1 MTVKDGTGAER
12 NVTRDNIRA
21 FNINTAD
28 SRNPIGFYKLNN
40 TVTTIPGNKAFLVL
54 TNAEAQAKGFVLE
67 FEDGGTTGIQTIETQ
82 SIALRMVFTM
92 IYRVVVLRTQLVVS
106 IS

>member
-54 TNAEAQAKGFVLE
+54 YQC
-67 FEDGGTTGIQTIETQ
+67 
-82 SIALRMVFTM
+82 
-92 IYRVVVLRTQLVVS
+92 
-106 IS
+106 